1 MGFRSLIHPAQTI
14 NIQQLGECRNTKYSS
29 QKQQKRKS
37 VVGLSC
43 LFIRTP
49 CLWDYHS
56 IQIQS
61 IGLPLCVLF
70 SHLCWSLV
78 FPGGRV
84 YTFPI
89 RICKILDF
97 KFFGCVSLPKGTDD
111 AWKKIFSTDS
121 DAKLQSTNVPVFSKI
136 HKILIFVTIYLLNY
150 SHHTADGF
158 DTSHFPLASIYN
170 CDSNNRGSEVQLL
183 TKVREDFTITLTRE

>member
-14 NIQQLGECRNTKYSS
+14 NIQQLGECIGIQNILPRSNK
-29 QKQQKRKS
+29 KRKS

-56 IQIQS
+56 IQIRS

-78 FPGGRV
+78 FPGGHV

-97 KFFGCVSLPKGTDD
+97 KFLVVCLFQKELTMHERKYFPQIMMQTCRVQMYLYL
-111 AWKKIFSTDS
+111 
-121 DAKLQSTNVPVFSKI
+121 AKYK
-136 HKILIFVTIYLLNY
+136 KILIFVTIYLLNY

-170 CDSNNRGSEVQLL
+170 CDSNKTEARS
-183 TKVREDFTITLTRE
+183 F